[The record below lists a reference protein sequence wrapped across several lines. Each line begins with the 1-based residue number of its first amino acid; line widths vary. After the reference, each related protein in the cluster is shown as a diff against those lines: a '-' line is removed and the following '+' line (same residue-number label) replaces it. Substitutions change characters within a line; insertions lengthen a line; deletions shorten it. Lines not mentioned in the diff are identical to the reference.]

1 MANSAMCPE
10 CHQLDRVIRVRS
22 VYSGGISSGTA
33 KSSAVGVTFTG
44 DGLAPTV
51 LRGTTNSI
59 SQSDLSKRLEPLPA
73 PASTI
78 GLVVGLGVGLA
89 VFIGILL
96 LMGEVRGWAIYL
108 VLAAAYG
115 VFLSSELRRENFR
128 KTVLMP
134 WYQKYLRAW
143 ENLYYRERCDI
154 VFAADSK
161 MVVRSGGIDNL
172 LVESIGRKPQYGDSR

>member
-1 MANSAMCPE
+1 MANDATCPE
-10 CHQLDRVIRVRS
+10 CHQLDRVVRVRS
-22 VYSGGISSGTA
+22 VYSAGIASGTA
-33 KSSAVGVTFTG
+33 NSSAVGVTFTG

-51 LRGTTNSI
+51 LRGRTNSI

-78 GLVVGLGVGLA
+78 GLVAGMGAGLA
-89 VFIGILL
+89 LFIGILL
-96 LMGEVRGWAIYL
+96 LTGEARGWAIYL
-108 VLAAAYG
+108 VLAVVYAI
-115 VFLSSELRRENFR
+115 FLSSELRRENFR

-143 ENLYYRERCDI
+143 ENLYYCERCDI

-161 MVVRSGGIDNL
+161 TVVRSGGMDKL
-172 LVESIGRKPQYGDSR
+172 LFKFVGRKPQYGDSK

>member
-1 MANSAMCPE
+1 MADSAMCPE
-10 CHQLDRVIRVRS
+10 CHQMDRVIRVRS
-22 VYSGGISSGTA
+22 VYSGGISNEMA
-33 KSSAVGVTFTG
+33 RSSAVGVTFTG

-89 VFIGILL
+89 LFIGILL

-115 VFLSSELRRENFR
+115 VFLWSELRRENFR

-143 ENLYYRERCDI
+143 ENLYYCERCDI

-161 MVVRSGGIDNL
+161 MVVRSGGMNNL
-172 LVESIGRKPQYGDSR
+172 LFEFVGHEPKHGVSK